1 MVRFD
6 KDRFVR
12 NVAVDGRMT
21 ISFEDGTFTATL
33 RLSGAALRGRN
44 ATLRVKGQFYPAED
58 DPFVVRGMI
67 GGRRVAALV
76 DVY

>member
-1 MVRFD
+1 
-6 KDRFVR
+6 
-12 NVAVDGRMT
+12 MT
-21 ISFEDGTFTATL
+21 IAYQDGTFRATL

-44 ATLRVKGQFYPAED
+44 AVLRVKGQFYPAQD
-58 DPFVVRGMI
+58 DPFVVRGNI